1 MSLPKMNKNVLKE
14 IFSFIKMQTKLQLI
28 KYNKNLMSK
37 LDITKY
43 TYQKYSFMYYLTPF
57 LLLNPN
63 LFVDHGIFD
72 KKTLD
77 KLLDEWKQETTG
89 VYEEKNMFS
98 KVSDL
103 EVYKILNA
111 HKKSFNLKQ
120 NQKLKILNL
129 LELNL
134 SNQNDNFE
142 IPCSVLINL
151 ESLSLK
157 NISKI
162 KILTKDSNINL
173 KRLKH
178 LSLSNVSFNK
188 QNIYLK
194 MPNLEYLDIKFDIEK
209 YEFQYDQ
216 EEDEDESISKY
227 DILYN
232 VKKAYRNIKQIKDIF
247 GFNFLSIFLYEN
259 DNENDEENDKS
270 ENPQLIYPT
279 IKNNAMKPEEFFQKR
294 NIQKL
299 FYLKFKI
306 DCELDLGCGSSMDL
320 LKFSCEYL
328 FSKTKKDK
336 YFFKTWFMSA
346 SHGDILNYDIIKKD
360 FRYSNNRNYNDYYFR
375 DKEIGLCSWDDRSDE
390 KINEDDLNLNSIK
403 IIKNDSNYIDVK
415 SCMFLFDKIKNNN
428 TTLELIYFD
437 ILEIDEKSKFISN
450 IKKFLALKSF
460 YVEEDC
466 LLNNKQIIAL
476 LKNLLSLKKI
486 VRIFFAFQ
494 KKLILSENEKKQIY
508 SLSPDISIK
517 INESKSSIE
526 WS

>member
-1 MSLPKMNKNVLKE
+1 
-14 IFSFIKMQTKLQLI
+14 
-28 KYNKNLMSK
+28 
-37 LDITKY
+37 
-43 TYQKYSFMYYLTPF
+43 
-57 LLLNPN
+57 
-63 LFVDHGIFD
+63 
-72 KKTLD
+72 
-77 KLLDEWKQETTG
+77 
-89 VYEEKNMFS
+89 MFN

-111 HKKSFNLKQ
+111 HKRSFNLKQ

-142 IPCSVLINL
+142 IPCTVLINL

-162 KILTKDSNINL
+162 KILTKDSNIYLNKL
-173 KRLKH
+173 KYLC
-178 LSLSNVSFNK
+178 LSNVSFYKK

-209 YEFQYDQ
+209 YECQYDQ

-227 DILYN
+227 DIFYN
-232 VKKAYRNIKQIKDIF
+232 VKKTYGNIKKMIDIF
-247 GFNFLSIFLYEN
+247 GFNFLSIFLYK
-259 DNENDEENDKS
+259 NENDEENDND
-270 ENPQLIYPT
+270 ENPTLIYQT
-279 IKNNAMKPEEFFQKR
+279 IKNNAMKPEEFFQKK

-299 FYLKFKI
+299 NYLKFEI
-306 DCELDLGCGSSMDL
+306 SCVLDLGCGSSTDI
-320 LKFSCEYL
+320 LKFSSDYL

-336 YFFKTWFMSA
+336 YLFQTWFMSA
-346 SHGDILNYDIIKKD
+346 SHGDILNYDILKKD
-360 FRYSNNRNYNDYYFR
+360 IRYSNNKIYNDYYFI

-390 KINEDDLNLNSIK
+390 TITEDDLNLNTIK
-403 IIKNDSNYIDVK
+403 IVKNTDNEIDAK
-415 SCMFLFDKIKNNN
+415 SCMFLFDKIKSNN

-437 ILEIDEKSKFISN
+437 VLEIDEKSKFINN
-450 IKKFLALKSF
+450 IKKFSVLKCF

-466 LLNNKQIIAL
+466 LLNNKQIIVL
-476 LKNLLSLKKI
+476 LKNLLTLKKI
-486 VRIFFAFQ
+486 VQIFIAFQ

-508 SLSPDISIK
+508 SLSPHIAIK
-517 INESKSSIE
+517 INENKSSIE